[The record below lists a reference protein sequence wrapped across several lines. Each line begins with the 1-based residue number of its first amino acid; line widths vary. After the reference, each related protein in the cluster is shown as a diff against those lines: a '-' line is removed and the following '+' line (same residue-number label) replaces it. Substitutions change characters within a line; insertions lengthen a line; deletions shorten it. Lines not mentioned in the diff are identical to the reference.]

1 MHTIREIT
9 RLATML
15 VGRIAPRI
23 RLGFVPA
30 TPWLRSPA
38 SIVARCAITLI
49 VRLGTKYTI
58 VCPSLS
64 QATNEKKKV
73 DKHSQPY
80 AATGDGWT
88 EWYRDHEEKK
98 LAIQL
103 EKEERVKL
111 RKQQQG
117 GKPVLAKIKKEKAIE

>member
-15 VGRIAPRI
+15 AGRIASRI
-23 RLGFVPA
+23 RLGFVSA

-38 SIVARCAITLI
+38 SIVARRAITLI
-49 VRLGTKYTI
+49 VRLGTYYTI

-64 QATNEKKKV
+64 QATNKKKKV

-80 AATGDGWT
+80 AGAGDGWM

-98 LAIQL
+98 LVIQL
-103 EKEERVKL
+103 EKEERAKL
-111 RKQQQG
+111 RKQQQE
-117 GKPVLAKIKKEKAIE
+117 GKPVLPKIKKEKAIE